1 MERSVSARPSEA
13 RSRLLDTAS
22 RIFYA
27 DGLHTVPVDR
37 ILAEANTT
45 RATFYRHFPGKEDL
59 VVAYLEGAD
68 RHLRDR
74 LGETQAARRSAEE
87 AVRAI
92 AADIAADIR
101 MPGFRGC
108 AFLNAA
114 AEYPDPA
121 HPVHRR
127 VVAHREWFLSALSDL
142 FARIGDRLAEPAA
155 RHFVMLRDGAM
166 AAGCLSEPAA
176 VCKTFLDGVEGLL
189 WSRSVPG
196 APRG

>member
-1 MERSVSARPSEA
+1 
-13 RSRLLDTAS
+13 
-22 RIFYA
+22 
-27 DGLHTVPVDR
+27 VPVDR
-37 ILAEANTT
+37 ILAEAGTT

-59 VVAYLEGAD
+59 VVAYLEEAD

-74 LGETQAARRSAEE
+74 LEATRAGHPSAED

-101 MPGFRGC
+101 APGFRGC

-114 AEYPDPA
+114 VEYPDPA

-127 VVAHREWFLSALSDL
+127 VVAHREWFLGAVSAL
-142 FARIGDRLAEPAA
+142 FARIGDRLAEPAG
-155 RHFVMLRDGAM
+155 RHFVMVRDGAM
-166 AAGCLSEPAA
+166 AAGCLSDPAVVA
-176 VCKTFLDGVEGLL
+176 KTFLDGVEGLL

>member
-1 MERSVSARPSEA
+1 MGPRVSGRPSEA

-27 DGLHTVPVDR
+27 EGLHTVPVDR
-37 ILAEANTT
+37 ILAEASTT
-45 RATFYRHFPGKEDL
+45 RATFYRHFPGKADL
-59 VVAYLEGAD
+59 VVAYLEEAD
-68 RHLRDR
+68 RLLRDR
-74 LGETQAARRSAEE
+74 LEETRADHRSAED

-92 AADIAADIR
+92 GADIAADIR
-101 MPGFRGC
+101 APGFRGC

-121 HPVHRR
+121 HPVHRQ
-127 VVAHREWFLSALSDL
+127 VVAHRVWFLSVLADL
-142 FARIGDRLAEPAA
+142 FARVGDRLAEPAA

-166 AAGCLSEPAA
+166 AAGCLSDPAA
-176 VCKTFLDGVEGLL
+176 VSKTFLDGVEGLL